1 LTILRI
7 QNGCVSLSGLSRPW
21 QLILGRAW
29 KAAPRQQRLQPTLN
43 AGAYST
49 FAPYT
54 RKLVDWHDFPNDILM
69 FYNRFSQ
76 AEEESFTKQEVLNLR
91 TLLPRFFPN
100 DYPEAST
107 DKNKREEAHEVSYSQ
122 METTTINKKIFLRE
136 QL

>member
-1 LTILRI
+1 
-7 QNGCVSLSGLSRPW
+7 
-21 QLILGRAW
+21 
-29 KAAPRQQRLQPTLN
+29 
-43 AGAYST
+43 
-49 FAPYT
+49 
-54 RKLVDWHDFPNDILM
+54 M